1 MEELAAYGY
10 TIGYLFFVVG
20 IRVAIA
26 FLGRKIVRDKGYPDE
41 MNHGFA
47 WAFWLGWIGLLI
59 CACKRSYYDTIGYA
73 PQNRI
78 NYNGGYPGYGQ
89 NQAPNYG
96 QGYSQG
102 NPQNQA
108 PNYGQGYGQGNVQNQ
123 APGYGQA
130 GYGQPGYGQGYTP
143 TSQQQDEST
152 GVCPYCGQINKK
164 GSRFCSSCGGQM
176 Q

>member
-1 MEELAAYGY
+1 MEELAAFGY

-20 IRVAIA
+20 IKVAIA
-26 FLGRKIVRDKGYPDE
+26 CLGRKLVRDKGYPDE

-78 NYNGGYPGYGQ
+78 SSGYPGYGQ
-89 NQAPNYG
+89 
-96 QGYSQG
+96 G
-102 NPQNQA
+102 NPQNQP
-108 PNYGQGYGQGNVQNQ
+108 PNYGYS
-123 APGYGQA
+123 
-130 GYGQPGYGQGYTP
+130 QPQSYAQPQGYGQGYTP

-152 GVCPYCGQINKK
+152 GVCPYCGQVNKK

>member
-1 MEELAAYGY
+1 MEELAAFGY

-20 IRVAIA
+20 IKVAIA

-78 NYNGGYPGYGQ
+78 DYNGGYPGYGQ

-96 QGYSQG
+96 QAYGQG
-102 NPQNQA
+102 NPQNQS
-108 PNYGQGYGQGNVQNQ
+108 PNYGYS
-123 APGYGQA
+123 
-130 GYGQPGYGQGYTP
+130 QPQSYAQPRGYGQGYTP
-143 TSQQQDEST
+143 TSQQQDDFS
-152 GVCPYCGQINKK
+152 GVCPYCGQVNKK

>member
-10 TIGYLFFVVG
+10 TIGYLFFAVG

-89 NQAPNYG
+89 APNYG
-96 QGYSQG
+96 QAYGQG

-108 PNYGQGYGQGNVQNQ
+108 PN
-123 APGYGQA
+123 YGQA

-152 GVCPYCGQINKK
+152 GICPYCGQVNKK

>member
-10 TIGYLFFVVG
+10 TIGYLFFTVG
-20 IRVAIA
+20 VRVALGC
-26 FLGRKIVRDKGYPDE
+26 LGRKIVNDKGYPKE
-41 MNHGFA
+41 QNHGFV
-47 WAFWLGWIGLLI
+47 WGFFLGIIGLLVCSI
-59 CACKRSYYDTIGYA
+59 KKPYYDTIGYA

-96 QGYSQG
+96 QAYGQG

-108 PNYGQGYGQGNVQNQ
+108 PN
-123 APGYGQA
+123 YGQA

-152 GVCPYCGQINKK
+152 GVCPYCGQVNKK